1 MPAVQTA
8 RLKQLS
14 ASSAG
19 YRDPLQC
26 IDWQSLDTAGCWLPD
41 AALSLYGLP
50 EYDALAPVVRR
61 RLSQY
66 EFINTLCC
74 GLWLESLF
82 LQRLAQELHSGMA
95 RAEYEYVL
103 HQVREESGHSLM
115 FLRVIEAS
123 GLPLPEGAWRCPALT
138 GAVARR
144 APVKGDFFRL
154 AMLIGEHVPDTFN
167 RWLRRQAGV
176 HPVVAQICTVH
187 VVDEARHIAYARS
200 GLERPSPVCGAVK
213 RRMLSVSARVLLAR
227 LARLFYFP
235 SARFYELAGLDDGA
249 AWRRKALANPARA
262 RFVEERLRPTA
273 KLLGSYGLHAPASS

>member
-1 MPAVQTA
+1 MPAGDTA
-8 RLKQLS
+8 LLKHLS
-14 ASSAG
+14 ARSAG

-26 IDWQSLDTAGCWLPD
+26 IDWQALDAAGGWLPD

-50 EYDALAPVVRR
+50 EYDAVAPAVRR
-61 RLSQY
+61 RLGQY

-95 RAEYEYVL
+95 RTEYEYVL
-103 HQVREESGHSLM
+103 HQLREESGHSLM

-138 GAVARR
+138 AAVARR
-144 APVKGDFFRL
+144 APVKGDFFWL

-176 HPVVAQICTVH
+176 HPVVAQVCSVH
-187 VVDEARHIAYARS
+187 VADEARHIAYARN
-200 GLERPSPVCGAVK
+200 GLERPLPACGPAK
-213 RRMLSVSARVLLAR
+213 RRMLSLSARVLLAR

-249 AWRRKALANPARA
+249 AWRRKALSNPVRA

-273 KLLGSYGLHAPASS
+273 KLLAGYGLHPLSSS